1 MLQPADPSLL
11 RHLPAHRRDFHE
23 ETPEGQEIS
32 RHLMSV
38 SQKDVYCFYSVSK
51 KSQQNFWHYV
61 I

>member
-32 RHLMSV
+32 RHLLSV
-38 SQKDVYCFYSVSK
+38 PQKDVYCFYSVSK
-51 KSQQNFWHYV
+51 KSQQNF
-61 I
+61 